1 MKSSRKNTTSKAA
14 AASRAAGRQRK
25 LGKLEKLEKPD
36 TQIQTH
42 TQTDAHRR
50 SHPDAGVSAPEA
62 VERDAG
68 MRHKRARME
77 HLHMSVVT
85 YAKQM
90 NVSPVT
96 VYAWES
102 GTRRI
107 PYEVLNALE
116 SRYGISTSW
125 LLNGT
130 EPMLI
135 ERRAESASAVERD
148 RVQKSKAQQTQQ
160 TQQAHQR
167 QQTQQARTAS
177 TEEEERSAWEQLSVI
192 RTAVQ
197 EAGDALASL
206 SRRILTLDLTR
217 TRSTR
222 FPLME
227 SGVSAGPP
235 VSTSDDTVTVDIVD
249 FLVSNPDSTFFVNVI
264 GDSMKDIGIYDGDTL
279 IIDRAITP
287 KSGEIIVARVFNEL
301 TVKRFVR
308 NGKRVI
314 LAAENRAHKNIE
326 VTEDMDF
333 SIIGVVTTSIKK
345 FRR

>member
-1 MKSSRKNTTSKAA
+1 MKTTTKTTTKAA
-14 AASRAAGRQRK
+14 PILRGVAVNSSDAAEQEAG
-25 LGKLEKLEKPD
+25 
-36 TQIQTH
+36 
-42 TQTDAHRR
+42 
-50 SHPDAGVSAPEA
+50 S
-62 VERDAG
+62 
-68 MRHKRARME
+68 RHKRARTE
-77 HLHMSVVT
+77 HLGMSVAA

-90 NVSPVT
+90 KVSPVT

-107 PYEVLNALE
+107 PHDVLGMLE

-130 EPMLI
+130 EPMLL
-135 ERRAESASAVERD
+135 ESAQRMQERM
-148 RVQKSKAQQTQQ
+148 Q
-160 TQQAHQR
+160 
-167 QQTQQARTAS
+167 
-177 TEEEERSAWEQLSVI
+177 EREDDSSAWDQLSVI
-192 RTAVQ
+192 RAAVQ
-197 EAGDALASL
+197 EAGDALAGL
-206 SRRILTLDLTR
+206 SRRILTLDLAR

-279 IIDRAITP
+279 IIDRSITP

>member
-1 MKSSRKNTTSKAA
+1 IAKTAA
-14 AASRAAGRQRK
+14 KTYSHTADAAEREAG
-25 LGKLEKLEKPD
+25 
-36 TQIQTH
+36 
-42 TQTDAHRR
+42 
-50 SHPDAGVSAPEA
+50 S
-62 VERDAG
+62 
-68 MRHKRARME
+68 RHKRARTE
-77 HLHMSVVT
+77 HLGMSVAT
-85 YAKQM
+85 YAKRM
-90 NVSPVT
+90 KVSPVT

-107 PYEVLNALE
+107 PHEVLSVLE
-116 SRYGISTSW
+116 SRYGVSTSW

-130 EPMLI
+130 EPMLL
-135 ERRAESASAVERD
+135 ESAQQMQERI
-148 RVQKSKAQQTQQ
+148 Q
-160 TQQAHQR
+160 
-167 QQTQQARTAS
+167 
-177 TEEEERSAWEQLSVI
+177 ERIQERMQERMQEREDDSSAWDQLSVI
-192 RTAVQ
+192 RAAVQ

-206 SRRILTLDLTR
+206 SRRILTLDLAR

-227 SGVSAGPP
+227 SVVSAGPP
-235 VSTSDDTVTVDIVD
+235 VSTSDAPVNVDIVD

-279 IIDRAITP
+279 IIDRSITP

-345 FRR
+345 FRH

>member
-25 LGKLEKLEKPD
+25 LGKLEKLD

-50 SHPDAGVSAPEA
+50 SHPDAGISAPEA

-77 HLHMSVVT
+77 HLHMSVVA

>member
-1 MKSSRKNTTSKAA
+1 MKTAKPSKKATAKAIAKTAA
-14 AASRAAGRQRK
+14 KTYSHAADAAER
-25 LGKLEKLEKPD
+25 E
-36 TQIQTH
+36 
-42 TQTDAHRR
+42 
-50 SHPDAGVSAPEA
+50 AGS
-62 VERDAG
+62 
-68 MRHKRARME
+68 RHKRARTE
-77 HLHMSVVT
+77 HLGMSVAA
-85 YAKQM
+85 YAKRM
-90 NVSPVT
+90 KVSPVT

-107 PYEVLNALE
+107 PHEVLSVLE
-116 SRYGISTSW
+116 SRYGVSTSW

-130 EPMLI
+130 EPMLL
-135 ERRAESASAVERD
+135 ES
-148 RVQKSKAQQTQQ
+148 AQQTQER
-160 TQQAHQR
+160 TQ
-167 QQTQQARTAS
+167 
-177 TEEEERSAWEQLSVI
+177 ERMQEREDDPSAWDQLSVI
-192 RTAVQ
+192 RAAVQ

-206 SRRILTLDLTR
+206 SRRILTLDLAR

-279 IIDRAITP
+279 IIDRSITP

-345 FRR
+345 FRH